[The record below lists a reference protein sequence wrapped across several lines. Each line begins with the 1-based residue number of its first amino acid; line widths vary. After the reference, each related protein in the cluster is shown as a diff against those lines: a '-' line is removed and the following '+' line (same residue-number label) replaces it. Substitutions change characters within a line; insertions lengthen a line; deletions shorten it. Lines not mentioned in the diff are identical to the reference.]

1 MLTGILLMLLVVDR
15 LWHERA
21 GDRQKDIGVLCKYR
35 RDEG

>member
-1 MLTGILLMLLVVDR
+1 MKRVKNVAGSPDR